1 MSLVARL
8 KCVIEGLRSGPT
20 KQSHFS
26 VLSGVFGTMAL
37 ISMTVSLP
45 AWAGSQLN
53 RCPVDA
59 LSALPDQ
66 PVVIE
71 RVERNGDGGVRVAW
85 PLRVVPEESEAFAA
99 PLQLQTGAQFDVLR
113 CLPPGRWVALGHGEV
128 VGRNGGLVE
137 GQLALA
143 GQAPAVER
151 GVADELISS
160 GNLYPMPMVG
170 DLVVVRRK
178 EIVQRQAISPRI
190 TISADTLFEG
200 SRSAGYQLELS
211 RQGQESLKELLTR
224 NFADARGKLLIE
236 VHAQRPGS
244 RQKLRQETAQ
254 RAENIERFLRYEFGI
269 SKDQVVAVGH
279 GSDTYVPGL
288 VSADRPVDFVVL
300 RMLPDHRTM
309 H

>member
-8 KCVIEGLRSGPT
+8 KSVIEGLRGEAT
-20 KQSHFS
+20 NQSDVS
-26 VLSGVFGTMAL
+26 VLSAILGTMAMFSL
-37 ISMTVSLP
+37 TVSLP
-45 AWAGSQLN
+45 AWAGQQLN

-85 PLRVVPEESEAFAA
+85 PLRVVPEESEVFGA
-99 PLQLQTGAQFDVLR
+99 PRQLQTGAQFDVLR
-113 CLPPGRWVALGHGEV
+113 CLPPGRWVALGQGEV

-151 GVADELISS
+151 GVADELVSS

-190 TISADTLFEG
+190 TIAADTLFES
-200 SRSAGYQLELS
+200 SRLDGLQVELS
-211 RQGQESLKELLTR
+211 RRGQESLKDLLSR

-244 RQKLRQETAQ
+244 RQKLRQETSQ
-254 RAENIERFLRYEFGI
+254 RAENIGRFLRYEFGI
-269 SKDQVVAVGH
+269 GQDQVVAVGH
-279 GSDTYVPGL
+279 GSDTYVPGF
-288 VSADRPVDFVVL
+288 VSADRAADFVVL
-300 RMLPDHRTM
+300 RMLPEDKNIR
-309 H
+309 